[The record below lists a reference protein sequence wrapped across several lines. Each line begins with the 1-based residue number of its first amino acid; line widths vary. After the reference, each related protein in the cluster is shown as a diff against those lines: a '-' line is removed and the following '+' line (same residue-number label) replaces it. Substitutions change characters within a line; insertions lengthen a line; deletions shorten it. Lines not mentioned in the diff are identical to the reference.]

1 MSLWCSGQ
9 GVAWGST
16 LGDAFFFSLSYRF
29 VVVVVVVFFFS
40 VWALFFKYYFS
51 FGLFSLLAFILTA
64 DPAGHALGS
73 IYILSISPEF
83 YFAKG
88 FSKVLDLPTGPSL
101 RPEKT
106 KTKKNISCQDMSLL

>member
-1 MSLWCSGQ
+1 MVKELL
-9 GVAWGST
+9 GVRLSAM
-16 LGDAFFFSLSYRF
+16 LFFFL
-29 VVVVVVVFFFS
+29 VVPFCCCCCCCFFFS

>member
-1 MSLWCSGQ
+1 MVKELL
-9 GVAWGST
+9 GVRLSAM
-16 LGDAFFFSLSYRF
+16 LFFFPCRTVLLLLLLL
-29 VVVVVVVFFFS
+29 FFFS